1 MVFFCPKCMY
11 SLGISKSTNSN
22 DYDDERIKV
31 DSVNDALKLF
41 DQDDITFSDYKASFP
56 KTDLIKNKKYSKLS
70 VKQKG
75 QLNMIF
81 TTSVYEADLN
91 CKNCGFKK
99 QINESIKLFEFN
111 VNDKANVIRTLEDNK
126 LLSMDPTLPRTR
138 DYSCK
143 NVNCVTHKNPKE
155 KEAVFL
161 RIPKSYNLTYICTKC
176 HFSWNTV

>member
-1 MVFFCPKCMY
+1 MY

-22 DYDDERIKV
+22 DYDDDRIDV
-31 DSVNDALKLF
+31 NSVNEALKLF
-41 DQDDITFSDYKASFP
+41 DNDGINFSDYKARFP

-75 QLNMIF
+75 QLNLIF
-81 TTSVYEADLN
+81 TSTVYEADLN

-99 QINESIKLFEFN
+99 QISESIKLYEFN
-111 VNDKANVIRTLEDNK
+111 VNDKINTIRTLEDNK

-143 NVNCVTHKNPKE
+143 NVNCITHKNSKE

-161 RIPKSYNLTYICTKC
+161 RIPKSYNLSYICTKC
-176 HFSWNTV
+176 YFSWNTV